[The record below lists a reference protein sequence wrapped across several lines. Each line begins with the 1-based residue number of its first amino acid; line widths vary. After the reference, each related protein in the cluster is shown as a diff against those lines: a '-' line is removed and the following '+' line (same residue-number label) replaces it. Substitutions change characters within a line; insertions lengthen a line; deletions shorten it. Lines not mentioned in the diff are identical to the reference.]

1 MGQQLEI
8 RVLGG
13 LELVSSSGTAIELSA
28 PKQRELLGVLVTHAP
43 HVMSTDRVCD
53 ALWPGED
60 DRRRSLQFHV
70 SKLRDVVDPDRL
82 GSIVTQPPG
91 YRLDAERVDID
102 AHRFVGLVAEAEE
115 LVRVDPGAARR
126 LLEEALGM
134 WRGPPYAEFR
144 YADWAQPEIARLEE
158 LHMAATELRVDIDL
172 ARGRHVE
179 LVPELEALVIE
190 SPLRERLWRQLMIAL
205 YRSGRQAEAL
215 RAFRRAREE
224 FAEVGTA
231 PSEDLA
237 RLENQILL
245 RDKDLDAPSGAMSAS
260 EAGNLPVRL
269 SSFVGR
275 DRDMADVRDLVA
287 EHRLVTLTGPG
298 CVGKTSLAIEAAT
311 GLTGL
316 FRDGVWLVEFAGLD
330 DGDLVVSQI
339 ADALGTVQGAHG
351 DVLARLV
358 DFLVGRD
365 VLVVLDNC
373 EHISG
378 PVSAT
383 VRLLLAQ
390 CPRLRVLATS
400 RTPLGIEAE
409 VLRRTAP
416 LAVAD
421 ADVSVGAG
429 RSAARE
435 AGSTNRLDGRTP
447 DQGRRAFRPNRE
459 TPVRALSARFP
470 DTAMAP
476 AVQLFLDRARAARPS
491 LEVAAGE
498 EPLASVLCRR
508 LAGLPLAIELAAARL
523 RMMSLAQLVEGLDDQ
538 LELLTDG
545 PSHSVGHHR
554 AMRATMDWSYEQLD
568 PPEQSLFR
576 RLAVFRGGFTLETA
590 ERFHRTFPDSEGAV
604 FQRLAHLV
612 DASMVEPTPG
622 DRFLML
628 EPVREYGLHL
638 LGEHGEAAPA
648 RRGHAAV
655 FTELFRIP
663 DRELYGPPPGSPSER
678 RFPGEHN
685 NVRAALNWAA
695 ESGDTATLAELGTSA
710 VCLLT
715 SLGFLEEADDWCSRL
730 LTVGDE
736 ATPHRARAL
745 ARRVLLT
752 AVLRGCEAA
761 ETDRSAL
768 VDTAEALD
776 DDRWR
781 ALAIERRALL
791 ALLRD
796 DFGTASELW
805 DRATAEL
812 LRLGSQEAWLCLS
825 NHMEALFQAGHYD
838 RAEAVADQ
846 LAEVGVR
853 FGISGLPAQALEGR
867 SFIAVCRGDPDLA
880 ERCFIEAESRLR
892 TDADDETPRFDPYG
906 SMFLPA
912 YIALLRDDVDEA
924 ERLGSAAM
932 AIARRSRHPDAHLRG
947 LVLMGLV
954 HLRRGEPVSG
964 RRYLVEMLAEASRT
978 GLVYFQRY
986 VLGAMA
992 ATWAM
997 IEPERGAVLLAAVEA
1012 LNRDDGRTLP
1022 APIRDAVDRATAALD
1037 ESSID
1042 LESARQRGADMTLAD
1057 AVELALLDS

>member
-1 MGQQLEI
+1 MEQQLEI

-13 LELVSSSGTAIELSA
+13 LELVSPSGTAIELSA

-53 ALWPGED
+53 ALWPGND

-70 SKLRDVVDPDRL
+70 SKLRDVLDPDRL
-82 GSIVTQPPG
+82 GLIVTQPPG

-115 LVRVDPGAARR
+115 LVRVDPGAAGR

-134 WRGPPYAEFR
+134 WRGPPFAEFR
-144 YADWAQPEIARLEE
+144 YADWAQPEIARLED
-158 LHMAATELRVDIDL
+158 LHMAATELRCDIDL

-190 SPLRERLWRQLMIAL
+190 SPLRERLWSQLMMAL

-237 RLENQILL
+237 HLENQILL
-245 RDKDLDAPSGAMSAS
+245 RDRDLDAPSGAMSAS
-260 EAGNLPVRL
+260 EAANLPVRL

-275 DRDMADVRDLVA
+275 DRDVADVRDLVA
-287 EHRLVTLTGPG
+287 EHRLVTLTGSG
-298 CVGKTSLAIEAAT
+298 GVGKTSLAIEAAT

-316 FRDGVWLVEFAGLD
+316 FRDGVWLAEFAGLD

-339 ADALGTVQGAHG
+339 ANALGTVQGAHG

-358 DFLVGRD
+358 DFLAGRD

-373 EHISG
+373 EHVSG

-383 VRLLLAQ
+383 VGLLLAQ

-416 LAVAD
+416 LALAD
-421 ADVSVGAG
+421 ADVSVGA
-429 RSAARE
+429 
-435 AGSTNRLDGRTP
+435 
-447 DQGRRAFRPNRE
+447 
-459 TPVRALSARFP
+459 
-470 DTAMAP
+470 DTEMAP
-476 AVQLFLDRARAARPS
+476 AVQLFVDRARAARPS

-568 PPEQSLFR
+568 PPERSLFR

-590 ERFHRTFPDSEGAV
+590 ERFHQTFPDSEGAV

-628 EPVREYGLHL
+628 EPVREYGLYL
-638 LGEHGEAAPA
+638 LGEHGEVEPA

-678 RFPGEHN
+678 RFPSEHN

-695 ESGDTATLAELGTSA
+695 ESGDAATLAELGTSA

-736 ATPHRARAL
+736 AKPHRARAL

-846 LAEVGVR
+846 LAEVGER

-867 SFIAVCRGDPDLA
+867 SFIAVYRGDPDLA
-880 ERCFIEAESRLR
+880 EQCFIEAESQLR
-892 TDADDETPRFDPYG
+892 TDVDDETPRFDPYG

-1012 LNRDDGRTLP
+1012 LNRNDGRTLP

-1042 LESARQRGADMTLAD
+1042 LESARQRGADMTLAE